1 MQLRAAEAALPP
13 TSARMSGFLWLSP
26 HEVSSFVVR
35 SNVVAKSPLSL
46 QALGQIFAHTT
57 EILLNIM
64 RGSVSCSNNAC

>member
-1 MQLRAAEAALPP
+1 MQLRAAAAAGLP
-13 TSARMSGFLWLSP
+13 TSAMMSGFLWLSP
-26 HEVSSFVVR
+26 EDVSSFVVR

-64 RGSVSCSNNAC
+64 RGSACCSNNAC

>member
-1 MQLRAAEAALPP
+1 MQLRAAEAAVLP
-13 TSARMSGFLWLSP
+13 TSAKISGFLWLSP

-57 EILLNIM
+57 EILFNIM
-64 RGSVSCSNNAC
+64 CGSACCSNNAC